1 MLSLSL
7 LISGLIL
14 GSSLALVTSGFSII
28 YATTGT
34 FHIAHGLMYG
44 VAGYTA
50 FTFNVSWLHRPL
62 VLAAILA
69 AVITAVVGVLVEAF
83 IYRPLKRRGAN
94 ELAVFVASFGI
105 LVAGLATVQ
114 IIWGDTPKSYDISPM
129 RSVVVVGD
137 TFITDLQLATMGA
150 AVAMF
155 VLLAIIDRR
164 TGFGLAM
171 KSVAG
176 NRKRAALLGVN
187 VRLVEYRAFALG
199 SSLVIPAAVLDGAQ
213 YGLSPTRGLQVVL
226 LAIVAQIVGGLHG
239 VTSGIAASYL
249 IGLAGSLPLL
259 YVDPKWQNS
268 IIFSLLLIVLLFRP
282 QGLFTP
288 GAVRRYETAASH

>member
-28 YATTGT
+28 YATTRT

-44 VAGYTA
+44 VAGYMT
-50 FTFNVSWLHRPL
+50 FTFNACWLHLPL
-62 VLAAILA
+62 VFAAILA

-83 IYRPLKRRGAN
+83 VYRPLKRRGAN
-94 ELAVFVASFGI
+94 ELAVFVASFGV

-114 IIWGDTPKSYDISPM
+114 IIWGDTPKSYDISPL

-137 TFITDLQLATMGA
+137 TRITDLQLGTMCA
-150 AVAMF
+150 AVAMLA
-155 VLLAIIDRR
+155 LLAVIDRR

-187 VRLVEYRAFALG
+187 VRLVEYGAFALG
-199 SSLVIPAAVLDGAQ
+199 SALVIPAAVLDGAQ
-213 YGLSPTRGLQVVL
+213 YGLSPTRGLQIIL

-239 VTSGIAASYL
+239 VISGIAAAYV

-259 YVDPKWQNS
+259 YIDPKWQNS
-268 IIFSLLLIVLLFRP
+268 IIFSLLLVVLLLRP
-282 QGLFTP
+282 QGLFTR
-288 GAVRRYETAASH
+288 GAVRRYETEVSH